1 MEKLLNEIEKTIF
14 VFCQGQDDG
23 LNLYK
28 KNMPAVLDAISELM
42 DIAENTEF
50 EIPVNVLV
58 QQLKNLE
65 ESYTKSDT
73 VILADTLE
81 YEIKNSIM
89 FLMDTKK
96 EMESV

>member
-14 VFCQGQDDG
+14 ELRQGQDDG

-81 YEIKNSIM
+81 YEIKNSVM
-89 FLMDTKK
+89 FLIDIKK

>member
-14 VFCQGQDDG
+14 ELRQGQDDG

-65 ESYTKSDT
+65 AY
-73 VILADTLE
+73 
-81 YEIKNSIM
+81 
-89 FLMDTKK
+89 
-96 EMESV
+96 